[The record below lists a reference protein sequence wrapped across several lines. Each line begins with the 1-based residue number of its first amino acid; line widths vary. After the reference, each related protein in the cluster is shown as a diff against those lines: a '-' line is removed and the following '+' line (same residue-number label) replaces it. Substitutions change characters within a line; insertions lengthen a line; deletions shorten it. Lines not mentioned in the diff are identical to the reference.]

1 MGGRGASSGVS
12 VKGKKY
18 GTEYRT
24 LLQYKNIKFVQYN
37 DARNSKVPMET
48 MTKGRIYVTVGKGG
62 PRSISLYNRK
72 GLRLAQIDIAG
83 TPAIFI
89 DTVQISAI
97 YISNGLF
104 DLLPNSNATVGEVGV
119 NITSYLLKHFSN
131 SCLTN
136 VRTCCA
142 FL

>member
-62 PRSISLYNRK
+62 LRSISLYNRK

-83 TPAIFI
+83 TPHKINNKPELPHVHIGFNHNEHGDRKPNWYERRLINVAK
-89 DTVQISAI
+89 SA
-97 YISNGLF
+97 YNKYKG
-104 DLLPNSNATVGEVGV
+104 
-119 NITSYLLKHFSN
+119 
-131 SCLTN
+131 
-136 VRTCCA
+136 
-142 FL
+142 

>member
-1 MGGRGASSGVS
+1 MGGRGASSGMS

-62 PRSISLYNRK
+62 PRSISLYNAR
-72 GLRLAQIDIAG
+72 DY
-83 TPAIFI
+83 
-89 DTVQISAI
+89 D
-97 YISNGLF
+97 
-104 DLLPNSNATVGEVGV
+104 
-119 NITSYLLKHFSN
+119 
-131 SCLTN
+131 
-136 VRTCCA
+136 
-142 FL
+142 